1 MIDIK
6 SLEFFKDVNLAYAF
20 DPLTGVLTR
29 EMILNYFKYLLS
41 KKIKFTLCLCDIDNF
56 KDINDFY
63 GHMAGDEILH
73 VFATEVSNV
82 VGNEGLVGRYG
93 GDEFM
98 VILPEI
104 DEYDKVWEVC
114 HSINVRLG
122 TIRFEKYKTLVVTTT
137 MGVTRCPIDGVT
149 YTNLLETA
157 DKALY
162 RGKTKGRNCF
172 IIYLASKHANIEVK
186 TEKNIHDLTTELIA
200 SIFEIM
206 SNEAGTLRTNIED
219 SIEYM
224 VKYMHIDC
232 ISLDSLD
239 KMCFCYVNSQSE
251 HKNFNFIESRLYE
264 HEINSIGLT
273 YINSRKTLLETNA
286 KELFERLKEENVM
299 ALLAMKLSV
308 NDKVYGFIIARNTKN
323 KIWQSREID
332 LFVMVAK
339 VIARAIYYNKTT
351 LEEVFK

>member
-1 MIDIK
+1 MKDIK
-6 SLEFFKDVNLAYAF
+6 TIDFFKDVNMEYAF

-73 VFATEVSNV
+73 TFASEVSNV
-82 VGNEGLVGRYG
+82 VGEEGLVGRYG

-104 DEYDKVWEVC
+104 DEYDKVWDVC
-114 HSINVRLG
+114 HSINVKLG
-122 TIRFEKYKTLVVTTT
+122 KIRFEKYKTLVVTTT
-137 MGVTRCPIDGVT
+137 IGVTRCPIDGVT
-149 YTNLLETA
+149 YTELLETA

-186 TEKNIHDLTTELIA
+186 SEKDIHDLTTEFIA
-200 SIFEIM
+200 SIFEII
-206 SNEAGTLRTNIED
+206 SNESGTLKSNIED
-219 SIEYM
+219 VIEYM
-224 VKYMHIDC
+224 SKYMHIDC

-239 KMCFCYVNSQSE
+239 RTCFSYVNSQSE
-251 HKNFNFIESRLYE
+251 HKKFDFIESSLYE

-286 KELFERLKEENVM
+286 EKLFERLKEENIM

-308 NDKVYGFIIARNTKN
+308 NDKVYGFIVARSTKN
-323 KIWQSREID
+323 KVWQSREID

-339 VIARAIYYNKTT
+339 VIARAIYYSQTT